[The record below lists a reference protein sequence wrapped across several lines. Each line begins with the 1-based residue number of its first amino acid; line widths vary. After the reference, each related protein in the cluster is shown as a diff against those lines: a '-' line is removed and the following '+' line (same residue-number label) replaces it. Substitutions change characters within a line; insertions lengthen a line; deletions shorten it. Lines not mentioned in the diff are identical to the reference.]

1 MRRAIRRIGRNRLDP
16 QLSASY
22 SSFCDV
28 GPRPPRRVNNRT
40 VVILTSPPTS
50 SQALQFSPPEALVLK
65 SLFDLIDKQSPAPRA
80 SAHCDGP
87 CGIYDPASARI
98 AAEAVRSMTKKL
110 LALAPADSSDPA
122 AVAAYHNTVSRYVAI
137 KEEEA
142 ETAKRQLLI
151 LWTDY
156 FKPPHLDQFPDLHD
170 TFWKAAKLCSAC
182 KVEVSAQ
189 HADELI
195 EAIEKIHGMFWKSKG
210 RDVSFYLAG

>member
-1 MRRAIRRIGRNRLDP
+1 
-16 QLSASY
+16 
-22 SSFCDV
+22 
-28 GPRPPRRVNNRT
+28 
-40 VVILTSPPTS
+40 
-50 SQALQFSPPEALVLK
+50 VLK
-65 SLFDLIDKQSPAPRA
+65 SFLDRLDRHQPAPQA
-80 SAHCDGP
+80 AAHCDGP

-110 LALAPADSSDPA
+110 LALTPPAAGDAAA
-122 AVAAYHNTVSRYVAI
+122 AVAYNNTFSRYTAI

-142 ETAKRQLLI
+142 EKAKRDLLI

-156 FKPPHLDQFPDLHD
+156 FKPPHLDQFPKLHE

-195 EAIEKIHGMFWKSKG
+195 DAVKEIHEIFWKSKS
-210 RDVSFYLAG
+210 REVDFYLAGG